1 MSEADVNSLFLELG
15 LTEYESKTLST
26 ILKLKEAEAP
36 DISRLAQ
43 VPKTR
48 VYDVLD
54 KLIRRGLIIEIS
66 GRPKKYRG
74 IDPSE
79 SVNLLLNEKKAGLKA
94 LESKANGVKQLFL
107 SAGQGIATAEE
118 KVLKVKDKSDFE
130 RILAQE
136 LESAESSVVGFT
148 ALESESSV
156 LANALEKAKNK
167 NVTIRLV
174 NHAPT
179 DAIKKHARDIGLN
192 VRHSNHGLTA
202 FVVDDK
208 KVVLALSDTEKS
220 PEYHFAIWSDNK
232 AMASMLQGYFDK
244 HWDAGKPI

>member
-26 ILKLKEAEAP
+26 ILKLKDAEAP

-79 SVNLLLNEKKAGLKA
+79 SVNLLLN
-94 LESKANGVKQLFL
+94 
-107 SAGQGIATAEE
+107 
-118 KVLKVKDKSDFE
+118 
-130 RILAQE
+130 
-136 LESAESSVVGFT
+136 
-148 ALESESSV
+148 
-156 LANALEKAKNK
+156 
-167 NVTIRLV
+167 
-174 NHAPT
+174 
-179 DAIKKHARDIGLN
+179 
-192 VRHSNHGLTA
+192 
-202 FVVDDK
+202 
-208 KVVLALSDTEKS
+208 
-220 PEYHFAIWSDNK
+220 
-232 AMASMLQGYFDK
+232 
-244 HWDAGKPI
+244 

>member
-1 MSEADVNSLFLELG
+1 MSDADVSSLFLELG
-15 LTEYESKTLST
+15 LTEYETKTLST

-54 KLIRRGLIIEIS
+54 KLIKRGLIIEIS
-66 GRPKKYRG
+66 GRPKKYHG
-74 IDPSE
+74 INPAE
-79 SVNLLLNEKKAGLKA
+79 SINLLLNEKKSGLKA
-94 LESKANGVKQLFL
+94 LESKADEVKQMFL
-107 SAGQGIATAEE
+107 DSGSGSTGAEE

-136 LESAESSVVGFT
+136 LESASQSVVGFT
-148 ALESESSV
+148 SLESESSV
-156 LANALEKAKNK
+156 LANALQKAKDN
-167 NVTIRLV
+167 NVTIKLV

-179 DAIKKHARDIGLN
+179 DAIKKHAKELGID
-192 VRHSNHGLTA
+192 VRHSDHGLTA
-202 FVVDDK
+202 FVVDGK
-208 KVVLALSDTEKS
+208 KVVLGLSDIEKS

-232 AMASMLQGYFDK
+232 AMASMLNGYFDR
-244 HWDAGKPI
+244 HWESGTPV